1 MRDEMKVCRSVSV
14 RIGLALVAGLAVAL
28 PGCNKQEE
36 AAVPV
41 AADGTSAGS
50 ETARAATPPADDSST
65 EQAELFEQMPSL
77 ERVAQ
82 ALEGAPVNVSI
93 ERGEQLEA
101 ARAWLLENEPDL
113 SEKEREL
120 LAQMILILD
129 DMMSDE
135 EMTLKRMVGVGE
147 SQLLQLWAM
156 DADGDGRLSDEEARG
171 QMERWMTLN
180 KTVAEY
186 NSDRFDT
193 DGDGEVSDEE
203 AMAMNELMMENMQ
216 PLMATM
222 IERAGLVA
230 WDSDRDGTLTDAE
243 REAGE
248 ASLEF
253 TDWDQ
258 DGEITEY
265 ERMAAYQPLL
275 QDFSQGL
282 VLVEQPDMTEMQ
294 AEMQAEI
301 QARMAELQQPG
312 PDRDDFDL
320 DGDGNFTEVELAAF
334 QQEVE
339 AYQTRQ
345 TMLGEEMRA
354 AGEGMMARVM
364 QMQFQS
370 AVDALDQDADG
381 LLMNEEWEAGYTDLR
396 GVRDRRM
403 FNYLYDAD
411 RSGSVEEPDVARFMD
426 AYDAGS
432 AYADA
437 DLDGEV
443 NENDLRRFMDLVT
456 GQ

>member
-1 MRDEMKVCRSVSV
+1 MLDEMKIRRSASIGV
-14 RIGLALVAGLAVAL
+14 GLALVAGLAFAL
-28 PGCNKQEE
+28 PGCKKQEE

-41 AADGTSAGS
+41 AADGASSGS
-50 ETARAATPPADDSST
+50 EISRAATPPADESAT
-65 EQAELFEQMPSL
+65 APAELFEQMPSL

-82 ALEGAPVNVSI
+82 ALEGAPVNVGI
-93 ERGEQLEA
+93 ERGEHLEK
-101 ARAWLLENEPDL
+101 ARAWLAENEPDL
-113 SEKEREL
+113 TDKEREL
-120 LAQMILILD
+120 LAQMIVILD

-156 DADGDGRLSDEEARG
+156 DADGDGRLSDEEAAG
-171 QMERWMTLN
+171 QLERWMTLN
-180 KTVAEY
+180 RTVAEY
-186 NSDRFDT
+186 NADRFDT

-203 AMAMNELMMENMQ
+203 AAAMNELMMENMQ
-216 PLMATM
+216 PLMGTM
-222 IERAGLVA
+222 IERASLVV
-230 WDSDRDGTLTDAE
+230 WDSDGDGALSDAE

-248 ASLEF
+248 ATLEF

-258 DGEITEY
+258 DGAITDM
-265 ERMAAYQPLL
+265 ERMAAYQGLL
-275 QDFSQGL
+275 QEFSQGL
-282 VLVEQPDMTEMQ
+282 VLVEQPDMTEIQAEMQ
-294 AEMQAEI
+294 AEMQA
-301 QARMAELQQPG
+301 RMAEMQAPG
-312 PDRDDFDL
+312 PDRADFDL
-320 DGDGNFTEVELAAF
+320 DGDGNFNEVELAAF
-334 QQEVE
+334 EQEIE
-339 AYQTRQ
+339 AYRARQ

-364 QMQFQS
+364 QMQFQA
-370 AVDALDQDADG
+370 AVDTLDKNADG
-381 LLMNEEWEAGYTDLR
+381 LLINEEWEAGYTDLR

-403 FNYLYDAD
+403 FNYLYDTD

-432 AYADA
+432 VYADA